1 MGSCCGK
8 SKAVSPSTKQE
19 VYRSRSPIIEKND
32 TPRIDSSSQHDYSAM
47 QRISNIALTTNNP
60 QQLMTGYHDEPRASL
75 EEALQPVNGRMDH
88 LSQHIK
94 EAKAKCHHPSE
105 HNLTRDESAAIYIYT
120 MKWDNRCV
128 HNQLQGALNSG
139 DRSQLKPWFMYLKL
153 LKSAL
158 DKLPTASTG
167 IWQGTSFDHRL
178 NEKFSSQSASLYTS
192 LGSCSPSEGEIKKYL
207 HKHSGPKTM
216 LINYES
222 VNGKLV
228 TGYTASKSHEIIIW
242 PGMKVGVSKYATV
255 DDHGSIIAHLA
266 NKTSKYDFT

>member
-8 SKAVSPSTKQE
+8 KKAVSPAYKQE
-19 VYRSRSPIIEKND
+19 VYRARSPIIERHD
-32 TPRIDSSSQHDYSAM
+32 EQDYSAM

-60 QQLMTGYHDEPRASL
+60 HQLLTGYQDEPRASL
-75 EEALQPVNGRMDH
+75 EEALEPVDGKMDNLVH
-88 LSQHIK
+88 HIK
-94 EAKAKCHHPSE
+94 EAKAKCRYPSD
-105 HNLTRDESAAIYIYT
+105 HGLSRDESAAIYIYT
-120 MKWDNRCV
+120 MKWETRCV
-128 HNQLQGALNSG
+128 HNQLHRALSSG
-139 DRSQLKPWFMYLKL
+139 DRSQVKPWFMYLKL

-167 IWQGTSFDHRL
+167 VWQGTSFDDSL
-178 NEKFSSQSASLYTS
+178 NDKFSSKSASLYTS
-192 LGSCSPSEGEIKKYL
+192 LGSCSPSEEEVQKYL
-207 HKHSGPKTM
+207 QKRSGPKRM
-216 LINYES
+216 FIRYES

-228 TGYTASKSHEIIIW
+228 TGYTASKSNEIIIW